1 MEPHRVDFNNS
12 SVKENIDDESSMFI
26 QANLAKN
33 ANNAKSSNNNK
44 QNRRDHI
51 QSVSDWNENDV

>member
-1 MEPHRVDFNNS
+1 
-12 SVKENIDDESSMFI
+12 VKENIDDESSMFI

-33 ANNAKSSNNNK
+33 ASIAKDNNK
-44 QNRRDHI
+44 QNRHEHV

>member
-1 MEPHRVDFNNS
+1 
-12 SVKENIDDESSMFI
+12 VKENIDDESSMFI

-33 ANNAKSSNNNK
+33 ASIANNNK
-44 QNRRDHI
+44 QNRHEHV